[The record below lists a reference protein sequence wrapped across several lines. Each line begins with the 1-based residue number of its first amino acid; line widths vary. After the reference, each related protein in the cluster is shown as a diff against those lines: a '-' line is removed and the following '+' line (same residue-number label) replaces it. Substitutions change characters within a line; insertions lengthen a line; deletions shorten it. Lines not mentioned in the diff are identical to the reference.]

1 MSGVDPGAVM
11 TLGLFE
17 KRIAGDDCLMELA
30 RQRFLEAGL
39 GAEMHADTPEQLE
52 WMMNF
57 RPWEGAPVMEHLP
70 REFNLLEGQSQKQIV
85 EFARR
90 FAGRVA
96 GFVLH
101 DHAAAAARPDD
112 YIAAARKLDGQLKG
126 IGRCPMLF
134 VEYAVGLE
142 PADFARFFAAIPDL
156 DQISACIDIGHVGV
170 SAARLA
176 YARSHGG
183 EDIHTL
189 KWQPARLP
197 QVITD
202 VEAAVAA
209 GAAAVFDLVEA
220 ISLVKK
226 PVHFHLHDGHPLST
240 VSPFG
245 VSDHL
250 SFLAEIP
257 LGFEHRGRRTAA
269 PMFGPAGLARL
280 VGRAV
285 ELISPPN
292 LSFTLEIHPTGER
305 LPLGAAA
312 PLFGHWSDKTNAE
325 QMNHWLALLSRNHL
339 LLREAIRAAPAL
351 EARHTVAGPDSQP
364 HLICHDSL

>member
-1 MSGVDPGAVM
+1 
-11 TLGLFE
+11 
-17 KRIAGDDCLMELA
+17 LMELA

-39 GAEMHADTPEQLE
+39 GAEMRADTPEQLE

-57 RPWEGAPVMEHLP
+57 RPWEEAPVMAHLP
-70 REFNLLEGQSQKQIV
+70 REFNLLEDQNRKQIL

-96 GFVLH
+96 GLVLH
-101 DHAAAAARPDD
+101 DHAATAARPDD
-112 YIAAARKLDGQLKG
+112 YIAAARKMDGQLKG

-134 VEYAVGLE
+134 VEYAVGLD
-142 PADFARFFAAIPDL
+142 PADFARFFSAIPDL
-156 DQISACIDIGHVGV
+156 DRISACIDIGHAGM

-176 YARSHGG
+176 YARSHVG

-197 QVITD
+197 EVITE
-202 VEAAVAA
+202 VEATVAA
-209 GAAAVFDLVEA
+209 GVAAVFDLVEA
-220 ISLVKK
+220 ISLVRK

-240 VSPFG
+240 VSLFG
-245 VSDHL
+245 VADHL

-257 LGFEHRGRRTAA
+257 LGFEHRGRRTVA
-269 PMFGPAGLARL
+269 PMFGPAGLAKL
-280 VGRAV
+280 VARAV
-285 ELISPPN
+285 ELISPRH

-305 LPLGAAA
+305 LPLGDAAS
-312 PLFGHWSDKTNAE
+312 LFGHWTDKTNAE
-325 QMNHWLALLSRNHL
+325 RMNHWLALLSRNHL
-339 LLREAIRAAPAL
+339 LLQQAIRAALAL
-351 EARHTVAGPDSQP
+351 ETRQTVAGLGSQP